1 MACMIERHASHPVVA
16 EKSFIASL
24 LHIQNGNLAAFHIIY
39 RETFAVYRNVKVAL
53 CIVSH
58 TVDAGAGKGEFLLV
72 CTCMRVV
79 AVECA
84 AIADPVIATSVFI
97 DDASTGR

>member
-1 MACMIERHASHPVVA
+1 MIERHASYPVVA
-16 EKSFIASL
+16 EESFIASL
-24 LHIQNGNLAAFHIIY
+24 LHIQNSNLAAFHIIY

-97 DDASTGR
+97 DDASTCR

>member
-1 MACMIERHASHPVVA
+1 
-16 EKSFIASL
+16 
-24 LHIQNGNLAAFHIIY
+24 
-39 RETFAVYRNVKVAL
+39 
-53 CIVSH
+53 
-58 TVDAGAGKGEFLLV
+58 
-72 CTCMRVV
+72 MRVV